1 MLNRRSFLAG
11 ASAVTAAGLFTPAIV
26 RAQETLVFWGPGAT
40 PSILIAQAVAS
51 GDLDAIAPGSIAF
64 KAWKTPDELRAGLS
78 SGSMPASVV
87 PSYVAANFYNRGLG
101 LRLLNINTNGLLYVL
116 AADDSLTD
124 IASLKGKT
132 VGVPFRN
139 DMPDYVFGRLL
150 EKAGLV
156 PGTDITIEYTATVP
170 EAVQTLLAG
179 RVDAVLSTEPATTAA
194 LARSAEAGKPLH
206 RVVDIAQAWTAV
218 AGKPGIPQAG
228 LALTGALVER
238 VGAEGVDAIQ
248 SAMEKALETVLA
260 DPDAAAA
267 LVADEFDLPAPVI
280 ARSIPSS
287 NLVAARASAIK
298 PDLVAFFEVL
308 AAVNPAIV
316 GGQLPD
322 DEFYAL

>member
-11 ASAVTAAGLFTPAIV
+11 ASAASAAGLFMPAIV
-26 RAQETLVFWGPGAT
+26 RAQENLVFWGPGAT

-51 GDLDAIAPGSIAF
+51 GGLDAIAPGIAF

-101 LRLLNINTNGLLYVL
+101 LKLLNINTNGLLYVL
-116 AADDSLTD
+116 AADKGLKD
-124 IASLKGKT
+124 IASLKGKI

-156 PGTDITIEYTATVP
+156 PGTDLELNYTASVP

-194 LARSAEAGKPLH
+194 LARSAEAGKPVH
-206 RVVDIAQAWTAV
+206 RVIDIAQAWEAV

-228 LALTGALVER
+228 LALTGPLVER
-238 VGAEGVDAIQ
+238 IGAEGVDIIQ
-248 SAMEKALETVLA
+248 GAMEQALEAVLA

-267 LVADEFDLPAPVI
+267 LVAEEFGLPAPVI

-287 NLVAARASAIK
+287 NLAAARASAIK
-298 PDLVAFFEVL
+298 ADLVAFFEVL

-316 GGQLPD
+316 GGKLPD
-322 DEFYAL
+322 DGFYAL